1 VKVELTPVAARWKD
15 VGSALRLKYDMLSN
29 IEAKYSNDPCQCL
42 DLMVY
47 EWLNRNYNVGKFG
60 EPTWQKLVEAVSNP
74 AGGANTAVA
83 RDIAGKHKAEGMPSM

>member
-1 VKVELTPVAARWKD
+1 LEIGLEEQLSAKIRDCFELVNGCT
-15 VGSALRLKYDMLSN
+15 MLSN